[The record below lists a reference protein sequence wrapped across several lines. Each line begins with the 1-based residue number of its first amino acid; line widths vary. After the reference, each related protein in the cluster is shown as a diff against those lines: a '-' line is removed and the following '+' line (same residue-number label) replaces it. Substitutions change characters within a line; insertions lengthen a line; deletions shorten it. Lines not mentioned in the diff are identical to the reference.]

1 MKVGH
6 VEIIINKL
14 GSTSIIKLSIKYT
27 IYFAISTLKRKQYP
41 GELTIYSFRNA
52 VILFFPL
59 KKKWNPT
66 SL

>member
-14 GSTSIIKLSIKYT
+14 GSKSIKVVDK
-27 IYFAISTLKRKQYP
+27 IHNLFAISTLKRKQYP

-59 KKKWNPT
+59 KEKWNPT

>member
-14 GSTSIIKLSIKYT
+14 GSKSKLSIKYT

>member
-14 GSTSIIKLSIKYT
+14 GSKFKLSIKDT

-52 VILFFPL
+52 VIPFLPL

>member
-14 GSTSIIKLSIKYT
+14 DSKSKLSIKYT